1 MLRQFRRSISHRKH
15 VTSGKELA
23 IAAPTYD
30 IITVGGGIA
39 ASSLAIAM
47 AGRGARVLV
56 LERETHFKDRVRGE
70 AVVPW
75 GVAEANELGI
85 CGLLK
90 EKCAHDVPLVDAGS
104 GAPLRDLR
112 ATTPQQ
118 LPLLSFPHQ
127 SMQETLLAAAED
139 AGAEVRRGLGV
150 EHIECGAIPAVTV
163 NGHSHQ
169 RISARLVVAADG
181 RGSMARKRTGFSVC
195 EQINGYYMAGV
206 LLANVHASAETI
218 YAVFNPEI
226 GTWVGLIPQA
236 GERFRA
242 YFVYSKTM
250 GYRLQGES
258 MLNQFFRESAK
269 GYPPLADYYAGA
281 KSAGPLASFD
291 ASDHWV
297 EHPYR
302 DGLALVG
309 DAAATTD
316 PTYGQG
322 LSFALRAARVLRDEL
337 TSNSDWEVAG
347 HRYADQHA
355 RSFRACHAVEGWF
368 RTIFQDPSS
377 ESAAL
382 RAKTM
387 PLIAEDP
394 TRVPDHIMSGPEL
407 PLDEQV
413 RARFFGEC

>member
-1 MLRQFRRSISHRKH
+1 MTLPS
-15 VTSGKELA
+15 
-23 IAAPTYD
+23 YD

-47 AGRGARVLV
+47 AGRGAKVLV
-56 LERETHFKDRVRGE
+56 LEREKQFKDRVRGE

-85 CGLLK
+85 CGLLR
-90 EKCAHDVPLVDAGS
+90 ENCGHDVPWVEAGS
-104 GAPLRDLR
+104 GLRDLR

-127 SMQETLLAAAED
+127 VMQETLLAAAEN
-139 AGAEVRRGLGV
+139 AGAEVRRGVSLK
-150 EHIECGAIPAVTV
+150 HIESGAMPSVTV
-163 NGHSHQ
+163 EGNSRQ
-169 RISARLVVAADG
+169 PISARLVVAADG
-181 RGSMARKRTGFSVC
+181 RGSVARKWAGFSVC
-195 EQINGYYMAGV
+195 EQNNDYYMAGV
-206 LLANVHASAETI
+206 LLGGVRASTETI
-218 YAVFNPEI
+218 YAVFNPEL

-242 YFVYSKTM
+242 YFVYPKTA

-258 MLNQFFRESAK
+258 MLSQFFRKSAE
-269 GYPPLADYYAGA
+269 GYPPLADYYVGA
-281 KSAGPLASFD
+281 KSVGPLASFD

-302 DGLALVG
+302 DGVALVG

-337 TSNSDWEVAG
+337 TSHSDWEAAG
-347 HRYADQHA
+347 HRYADQHQ
-355 RSFRACHAVEGWF
+355 RCFRACHTVEGWF
-368 RTIFQDPSS
+368 RMIFQDPSP

-382 RAKTM
+382 RARTM

-407 PLDEQV
+407 RLDELV

>member
-1 MLRQFRRSISHRKH
+1 MRPQFSALDSTLQRRQTRR
-15 VTSGKELA
+15 KESA
-23 IAAPTYD
+23 MTAPGYD

-39 ASSLAIAM
+39 ASSLAMAM
-47 AGRGARVLV
+47 AGRGAKVLV
-56 LERETHFKDRVRGE
+56 LDREKQFKDRVRGE
-70 AVVPW
+70 ALVPW

-90 EKCAHDVPLVDAGS
+90 EKCAHDVPFVEAGA
-104 GAPLRDLR
+104 GLRDLR

-127 SMQETLLAAAED
+127 VMQETLLAAAEN
-139 AGAEVRRGLGV
+139 AGAEVRRGVTV
-150 EHIECGAIPAVTV
+150 EHIECGTLPTVTV
-163 NGHSHQ
+163 DERSHQ

-181 RGSMARKRTGFSVC
+181 RGSMARKWAGFPVC
-195 EQINGYYMAGV
+195 EQINDYYMAGV
-206 LLANVHASAETI
+206 LLANVHASTETI
-218 YAVFNPEI
+218 YAVFNPEF

-242 YFVYSKTM
+242 YLVYPKTM

-258 MLNQFFRESAK
+258 ALSQFIFQSAK
-269 GYPPLADYYAGA
+269 GYAPLADYYADV

-302 DGLALVG
+302 DGVALIG

-337 TSNSDWEVAG
+337 TNNSDWEVAG
-347 HRYADQHA
+347 HHYADQHQ
-355 RSFRACHAVEGWF
+355 RSFRACHTIEGWF
-368 RTIFQDPSS
+368 RNIFQDPSP

-382 RAKTM
+382 RAKIM

-407 PLDEQV
+407 PLDERV
-413 RARFFGEC
+413 RARFFAER